1 MSTAWFPSEER
12 GVRGEVY
19 MRVKAA
25 LLAIAIEFAIAIA
38 AVPLASTVSRGGVTA
53 PRSTSAQATGVT
65 AASPPASAIDV
76 PPGPNLLS
84 NGDFAT
90 GSGKAP
96 DNWRTSGWNES
107 PAYTSYDWLHAAGSE
122 PELVVTNL
130 QPNDARWLQT
140 LSLGPGWYYIGA
152 EVRTEGVP
160 PNASGGSVSL
170 DEDSVNSPDLH
181 GAPDW
186 QRVGL
191 YLKVG
196 AHGADIDVALRL
208 GGFSN
213 LNTGRAFFRKARVV
227 KLDALPA
234 NAAPVFD
241 LTAVRRS
248 AVAPPIGKPWTLVAA
263 FMLLAV
269 MAVAGWTIYG
279 AEDSAPAPAPIK
291 TQPPPSLSRGER
303 RRRKDSA
310 RRRR

>member
-1 MSTAWFPSEER
+1 
-12 GVRGEVY
+12 

-25 LLAIAIEFAIAIA
+25 LLAMAIEFAIAIA
-38 AVPLASTVSRGGVTA
+38 SVPLASTVGHGDSSA
-53 PRSTSAQATGVT
+53 PPASSAQATGVT
-65 AASPPASAIDV
+65 AASPTASAIDV
-76 PPGPNLLS
+76 PAGPNLLS

-96 DNWRTSGWNES
+96 DNWRTGGWNES
-107 PAYTSYDWLHAAGSE
+107 PAFTSYDWLHAAGSE

-140 LSLGPGWYYIGA
+140 LSLGAGWYYVGA
-152 EVRTEGVP
+152 EVRTEGVT
-160 PNASGGSVSL
+160 PNASGASVSL

-181 GAPDW
+181 GAADW
-186 QRVGL
+186 QRLSL

-208 GGFSN
+208 GGFGS

-241 LTAVRRS
+241 LSAVRRS
-248 AVAPPIGKPWTLVAA
+248 AVAPPMGKPWTLVAT
-263 FMLLAV
+263 FMLLAIT
-269 MAVAGWTIYG
+269 AVAGWILYG
-279 AEDSAPAPAPIK
+279 ADDSAPAATPIK
-291 TQPPPSLSRGER
+291 TQPSPSLLRSER
-303 RRRKDSA
+303 RRRKDGG